1 MVVLSFAGFTKLS
14 KKIGDRCQRRVRTS
28 GNRKHLK
35 RRMLSLHPAYP
46 NFVSG
51 SKCGEPTSFF
61 CRVCNRDVRMK
72 AQGSGEFKCHFA
84 SDGHWFRDVRYRV
97 HSGLP
102 VYNRWL
108 EPMELTAAQI
118 AEYKAQPFVDL
129 AEGFPFPEDL
139 VPKHAQVDSKVP
151 FMTMI
156 SAVCEWLRSGG
167 DFTLLRR
174 LWACFRASLGERAP
188 EYQLNWSRAET
199 VVSRGITFFVVFG
212 FMSFVCVV
220 FPLFPFFSLFFSSG
234 GGGAV
239 VVWFCSHGIC
249 ILFQSLLC
257 RGLAPRVLRLV
268 LSAVGTRNEYALFY
282 EKDADVERC
291 FVVCWLDNALRKIC
305 IGQEVLD
312 QPMPK
317 SELVLLAQFVH
328 SVQNARLPFCVSGAS
343 PVLLRV
349 IEDNRTDGKRLVM
362 HQQFS
367 EEVFLQCVRQA
378 HQDVFGMVEV
388 TSLVDYVF
396 LRLKSA
402 VYEDWTDG
410 KVLLRK
416 AIRQGSVAFQDLRE
430 VLTDLVDLWPSIRLF
445 IRCTGL
451 PHVKDQA
458 DSVSLLHDFFLF
470 FFGGFFTVVL
480 LVI

>member
-1 MVVLSFAGFTKLS
+1 
-14 KKIGDRCQRRVRTS
+14 
-28 GNRKHLK
+28 
-35 RRMLSLHPAYP
+35 
-46 NFVSG
+46 
-51 SKCGEPTSFF
+51 
-61 CRVCNRDVRMK
+61 
-72 AQGSGEFKCHFA
+72 
-84 SDGHWFRDVRYRV
+84 
-97 HSGLP
+97 
-102 VYNRWL
+102 
-108 EPMELTAAQI
+108 
-118 AEYKAQPFVDL
+118 
-129 AEGFPFPEDL
+129 
-139 VPKHAQVDSKVP
+139 
-151 FMTMI
+151 
-156 SAVCEWLRSGG
+156 
-167 DFTLLRR
+167 
-174 LWACFRASLGERAP
+174 
-188 EYQLNWSRAET
+188 
-199 VVSRGITFFVVFG
+199 
-212 FMSFVCVV
+212 MSFCLSR
-220 FPLFPFFSLFFSSG
+220 FFFS

-239 VVWFCSHGIC
+239 VVWFCSHGSC

-317 SELVLLAQFVH
+317 SELVPLAQFVH

-349 IEDNRTDGKRLVM
+349 IEDNRTDGKRFVM

-388 TSLVDYVF
+388 TSLVDYVI

-458 DSVSLLHDFFLF
+458 DSVSLLHDFSFC
-470 FFGGFFTVVL
+470 GRFFTVVL
-480 LVI
+480 LVIYYFPSA

>member
-1 MVVLSFAGFTKLS
+1 
-14 KKIGDRCQRRVRTS
+14 
-28 GNRKHLK
+28 
-35 RRMLSLHPAYP
+35 
-46 NFVSG
+46 
-51 SKCGEPTSFF
+51 
-61 CRVCNRDVRMK
+61 
-72 AQGSGEFKCHFA
+72 
-84 SDGHWFRDVRYRV
+84 
-97 HSGLP
+97 
-102 VYNRWL
+102 
-108 EPMELTAAQI
+108 
-118 AEYKAQPFVDL
+118 
-129 AEGFPFPEDL
+129 
-139 VPKHAQVDSKVP
+139 
-151 FMTMI
+151 
-156 SAVCEWLRSGG
+156 
-167 DFTLLRR
+167 
-174 LWACFRASLGERAP
+174 
-188 EYQLNWSRAET
+188 
-199 VVSRGITFFVVFG
+199 
-212 FMSFVCVV
+212 MSFVCIV
-220 FPLFPFFSLFFSSG
+220 FPLFPFFFLLFSFLLRE
-234 GGGAV
+234 GGAV

-291 FVVCWLDNALRKIC
+291 FVVCWLDNALQKIC

-317 SELVLLAQFVH
+317 SELVPLAQFVH

-388 TSLVDYVF
+388 TSLVDYVI

-416 AIRQGSVAFQDLRE
+416 AIRQGFVAFQDLRE

-458 DSVSLLHDFFLF
+458 DSVSLLHDFFFREVLHGRLVGHLLF
-470 FFGGFFTVVL
+470 SVC
-480 LVI
+480 LVILCCCLVERYGFNCDLRRTGAVSFWAVAIDVGYFPYSFAEVETEPQRLCIPWLW